1 MIRNLT
7 QLRTFERVARTGNLS
22 AAARSLGVSQPAV
35 SGQIA
40 RLEREHATALF
51 ERVRR
56 RLVLTAA
63 GRGLLQDV
71 RRVFAV
77 LDEAEQHLAQTR
89 DLHVGV
95 LRLAASVTSSGCDAP
110 DLMIAFRSRH
120 PGVSVHLFTGN
131 STRVVERVVA
141 LEADVGLVAADVTH
155 RELARYLLFADP
167 VVLVV
172 PRRHALAR
180 HRTVSIARLAQEP
193 LVLRETGSATRAL
206 IEQQFASHGVAVNM
220 AMEVSSNEAIK
231 RIAATGHGLGVV
243 SRRSVIGDMRSGHIR
258 TVEIH
263 AGNRQIRQQ
272 VYLVHHVERREAL
285 LVRAVLEIVRELQ
298 ATRRWHVTGPSRPH
312 PGITREVAPK
322 ESQNRPKATT

>member
-1 MIRNLT
+1 MIKNLA

-22 AAARSLGVSQPAV
+22 TAARSLGVSQPAV

-89 DLHVGV
+89 DLRVGV
-95 LRLAASVTSSGCDAP
+95 LRLAASVTSSGYDAP

-120 PGVSVHLFTGN
+120 PGVSVQLFTGN

-141 LEADVGLVAADVTH
+141 LEADVGLVAADVMH
-155 RELARYLLFADP
+155 RELARHLLFVDP

-180 HRTVSIARLAQEP
+180 HRTISIARLAREP

-206 IEQQFASHGVAVNM
+206 IEQQFAAHGVDVNM

-231 RIAATGHGLGVV
+231 RIAAMGQGLGVV
-243 SRRSVIGDMRSGHIR
+243 SRRSVIDDMRAGHLR
-258 TVEIH
+258 TVDIH
-263 AGNRQIRQQ
+263 AGGRPIRQH
-272 VYLVHHVERREAL
+272 VYLVHHVERRDAL
-285 LVRAVLEIVRELQ
+285 MVRAVLEIVRELQ
-298 ATRRWHVTGPSRPH
+298 TTRRWRAPSE
-312 PGITREVAPK
+312 GSLDAVAQRQAPTNNA
-322 ESQNRPKATT
+322 S

>member
-1 MIRNLT
+1 MIRNLA

-89 DLHVGV
+89 DLRVGV
-95 LRLAASVTSSGCDAP
+95 LRLAASVTSSAYDAP
-110 DLMIAFRSRH
+110 ELMIAFRGRH
-120 PGVSVHLFTGN
+120 PGVSVELFTGN

-141 LEADVGLVAADVTH
+141 LEADVGLIAGDVMH
-155 RELARYLLFADP
+155 REVARHLLFLDP

-180 HRTVSIARLAQEP
+180 HRTISIARLAGEP
-193 LVLRETGSATRAL
+193 LVLREAGSATRAL
-206 IEQQFASHGVAVNM
+206 IEQQFAANGVDVKI

-231 RIAATGHGLGVV
+231 RIATMGQGFGVV
-243 SRRSVIGDMRSGHIR
+243 SRRSVVDEMRGGHLR
-258 TVEIH
+258 AVELH
-263 AGNRQIRQQ
+263 AGGRPIRQQ
-272 VYLVHHVERREAL
+272 VYLVHHVERRDAL
-285 LVRAVLEIVRELQ
+285 LVRAVLETVRELH
-298 ATRRWHVTGPSRPH
+298 TTHRWRAPSE
-312 PGITREVAPK
+312 GI
-322 ESQNRPKATT
+322 S